1 MPVQIGRPVGPPHG
15 AALAELS
22 FGDVDRVM
30 RCGFGGEVLRELGRP
45 DGAAR
50 SHQFAHQCG
59 PYRRRQARIGQP
71 PKFAAD
77 DEIPAVGRHGMLE
90 AGHQMNGLPPV
101 TAIVV
106 PDV

>member
-1 MPVQIGRPVGPPHG
+1 MADLTALR
-15 AALAELS
+15 AAISSRTSA
-22 FGDVDRVM
+22 DRT
-30 RCGFGGEVLRELGRP
+30 
-45 DGAAR
+45 AADKT
-50 SHQFAHQCG
+50 
-59 PYRRRQARIGQP
+59 RIGQP

-77 DEIPAVGRHGMLE
+77 DEISAVGRHGMLE